1 VTSTALKGLRL
12 KNLACILAAAIA
24 GGTAW
29 AQAPAKPPTV
39 ALLAAVGDQVDV
51 VRQRERTGS
60 HREPFMRK
68 SIAINGQALNLAV
81 LKGLDQAIEEEE
93 PQAQRVLLAWTAPA
107 EVQRQL
113 ANAQGKEREA
123 LVLAALK
130 EHLRTMPARAGWDRI
145 EAILP
150 SYFFESVGGLGRK
163 LAGVG
168 FYVQPLSK
176 GAVSPDWGDVDA
188 PVAADAAPE
197 DESDYKIVDP
207 NTGQHVRSSTYIA
220 AYMYFQRVTLDARTL
235 EVLARKR
242 QLDNV
247 KYADPN
253 STAVD
258 VGDQIPLRV
267 MSGKLLDLAERSAY
281 TSVRGK
287 SSVYVTQPKAVAP
300 ASAPR

>member
-1 VTSTALKGLRL
+1 MKR
-12 KNLACILAAAIA
+12 LACVLVVAILSVSAR
-24 GGTAW
+24 
-29 AQAPAKPPTV
+29 AQPPAKPATV
-39 ALLAAVGDQVDV
+39 ALIAAVGNQVDV
-51 VRQRERTGS
+51 VRQRESTGS
-60 HREPFMRK
+60 HREPFSRK
-68 SIAINGQALNLAV
+68 SFAVNGQALNMAV

-107 EVQRQL
+107 EVQRHL
-113 ANAQGKEREA
+113 ASARGKEREA
-123 LVLAALK
+123 LVLAALQ
-130 EHLRTMPARAGWDRI
+130 EHLRAMPARAGWDRI

-168 FYVQPLSK
+168 FYVQPLSR
-176 GAVSPDWGDVDA
+176 GAVSPDWGDVDE
-188 PVAADAAPE
+188 PVAPDVAPE

-235 EVLARKR
+235 EVLSRKR

-253 STAVD
+253 STALD
-258 VGDQIPLRV
+258 VADQIPLRV
-267 MSGKLLDLAERSAY
+267 MTGKLLDLAERSAY

-287 SSVYVTQPKAVAP
+287 SQVFVTQPKVVAP
-300 ASAPR
+300 AASAPR

>member
-1 VTSTALKGLRL
+1 M
-12 KNLACILAAAIA
+12 KNLACILVVAIVSIGA
-24 GGTAW
+24 R
-29 AQAPAKPPTV
+29 AQPPARPPTV
-39 ALLAAVGDQVDV
+39 ALVAAVGDQVDV

-60 HREPFMRK
+60 HREPFSRK
-68 SIAINGQALNLAV
+68 SFAVNGQALNLAV

-113 ANAQGKEREA
+113 AGAHGKEREA
-123 LVLAALK
+123 LVLAALQ
-130 EHLRTMPARAGWDRI
+130 EHLRAMPARAGWDRI

-176 GAVSPDWGDVDA
+176 GAVSVEWDDNDA
-188 PVAADAAPE
+188 ISTVTSEANPA
-197 DESDYKIVDP
+197 DESDFKTVDP
-207 NTGQHVRSSTYIA
+207 HTGETGRSSTYIA
-220 AYMYFQRVTLDARTL
+220 AYMYFQRITLDARTL
-235 EVLARKR
+235 EVLSRKR

-247 KYADPN
+247 KYADPK
-253 STAVD
+253 STALD
-258 VGDQIPLRV
+258 VADQIPLRV
-267 MSGKLLDLAERSAY
+267 MTGKLLALAERSAY

-287 SSVYVTQPKAVAP
+287 SQVFVTQPKVVAP
-300 ASAPR
+300 AASAPR

>member
-1 VTSTALKGLRL
+1 MKH
-12 KNLACILAAAIA
+12 LACVLVVAILSVSARAHP
-24 GGTAW
+24 
-29 AQAPAKPPTV
+29 PAKPATV
-39 ALLAAVGDQVDV
+39 ALIAAVGNQVDV
-51 VRQRERTGS
+51 VRQRESTGS
-60 HREPFMRK
+60 HREPFSRK
-68 SIAINGQALNLAV
+68 SFAVNGQALNMAV

-113 ANAQGKEREA
+113 ASARGKAREA
-123 LVLAALK
+123 LVLAALQ
-130 EHLRTMPARAGWDRI
+130 EHLRAMPARAGWDRI

-168 FYVQPLSK
+168 FYVQPLSR
-176 GAVSPDWGDVDA
+176 GAVSPDWGDVDE
-188 PVAADAAPE
+188 PVAPDVAPE

-235 EVLARKR
+235 EVLSRKR

-253 STAVD
+253 STALD
-258 VGDQIPLRV
+258 VADQIPLRV
-267 MSGKLLDLAERSAY
+267 MTGKLLDLAERSAY

-287 SSVYVTQPKAVAP
+287 SQVFVTQPKVVAP
-300 ASAPR
+300 AASTPR

>member
-1 VTSTALKGLRL
+1 MKH
-12 KNLACILAAAIA
+12 LACVLVVAILSVSAR
-24 GGTAW
+24 
-29 AQAPAKPPTV
+29 AQPPAKPATV
-39 ALLAAVGDQVDV
+39 ALIAAVGNQVDV
-51 VRQRERTGS
+51 VRQRESTGS
-60 HREPFMRK
+60 HREPFSRK
-68 SIAINGQALNLAV
+68 SFAVNGQALNMAV

-113 ANAQGKEREA
+113 ASAHGKEREA
-123 LVLAALK
+123 LVLAALQ
-130 EHLRTMPARAGWDRI
+130 EHLRAMPARAGWDRI

-168 FYVQPLSK
+168 FYVQPLSR
-176 GAVSPDWGDVDA
+176 GAVSPDWGDVDE
-188 PVAADAAPE
+188 PVAPDVAPE

-235 EVLARKR
+235 EVLSRKR

-253 STAVD
+253 STALD
-258 VGDQIPLRV
+258 VADQIPLRV
-267 MSGKLLDLAERSAY
+267 MTGKLLDLAERSAY

-287 SSVYVTQPKAVAP
+287 SQVFVTQPKVVAP
-300 ASAPR
+300 AASAPR